1 MAAMTAQGR
10 ITLRRVEPADY
21 PLIHR
26 WQNHPEVFR
35 WMDYLEPFSL
45 EDIRVSEEQ
54 ASKEGIPFIVEAE
67 GRPVGRTGLNQIR
80 PRDRVASVYLF
91 IGEADVWGRG
101 YGKEAL
107 QAVLRYGFDMLNLNL
122 IELWT
127 LAKNDRAVR
136 LYKSVGMV
144 EDARLRDRS
153 FNNGAYDDR
162 IVMSIT
168 REEFERHA
176 RS

>member
-1 MAAMTAQGR
+1 MIAYGR
-10 ITLRRVEPADY
+10 IKLRRVEPADY

-26 WQNHPEVFR
+26 WQNNPEVFR

-45 EDIRVSEEQ
+45 EDIRASEEQ
-54 ASKEGIPFIVEAE
+54 AAKEGHPFIVEAE
-67 GRPVGRTGLNQIR
+67 GRPVGRIGINQIR
-80 PRDRVASVYLF
+80 PRDRVGSVYLF
-91 IGEADVWGRG
+91 IGEAEVWGRG

-107 QAVLRYGFDMLNLNL
+107 NAILRYGFDVLNLSL

-127 LAKNDRAVR
+127 LAKNDRAIR

-162 IVMSIT
+162 IVLSVT
-168 REEFERHA
+168 REEFERYA
-176 RS
+176 RT